1 MIKIEDIIAFY
12 FSESKISFPGFGTL
26 ILERQEAKRNPV
38 KNKIFGPKYTT
49 NFLYNEYDDK
59 SISMFLEFYSKK
71 NKIDLLNAENELRKL
86 SIDILNNIATT
97 DNALLEG
104 FGTFFKK
111 SEGIIFEFSP
121 VLNELIE
128 KSNPDF
134 PLLIMNRQ
142 EIAESS
148 EEIAEE
154 NNEGKL
160 ISSPKKSYNLVG
172 PALIL
177 LVVLSFL
184 CFLICAMNIFN
195 TRKPE
200 IAMVQVQI
208 DSIAKIE
215 ASPADTTDSDLDD
228 LSVFE
233 ENTVSDITVTDNVPE
248 EKTIKPVQ
256 VQKTKIQTGN
266 RKNASLDAL
275 INRSEENRNLF
286 NNTCIIIA
294 GSFRSRSNAIKILDR
309 IRSNGFEP
317 YAEIYKGNYRI
328 GTISDMSEVTP
339 ENHLVSVKNKIE
351 KNSWILQPKQD

>member
-1 MIKIEDIIAFY
+1 MIKIEDLIAFF

-71 NKIDLLNAENELRKL
+71 NKIDILNSDNDLRKL

-97 DNALLEG
+97 DTALLDG

-111 SEGIIFEFSP
+111 SEGICFEFSP
-121 VLNELIE
+121 VLNELLE

-142 EIAESS
+142 EVAEPS

-154 NNEGKL
+154 NNESIQ

-172 PALIL
+172 PALISL
-177 LVVLSFL
+177 AVLSFL
-184 CFLICAMNIFN
+184 CFLICALNIFN

-200 IAMVQVQI
+200 IAMVPVPT
-208 DSIAKIE
+208 DSVSETE
-215 ASPADTTDSDLDD
+215 ASPAYTNDSEMDD

-233 ENTVSDITVTDNVPE
+233 EKAVSDITVTDNAPQ
-248 EKTIKPVQ
+248 EKTTKPVQ
-256 VQKTKIQTGN
+256 VQKTIIQSGN

-275 INRSEENRNLF
+275 ISKSEENRNLF

-294 GSFRSRSNAIKILDR
+294 GSFQSRSNAIKILDR

-317 YAEIYKGNYRI
+317 YAEIFNGNYRI

-339 ENHLVSVKNKIE
+339 ENHLISVKNKIE